1 MSYKCYGKVKTGKK
15 KGERCNNNINDEETN
30 EREKL
35 VDGKTY
41 YFCKKHINVNSIE
54 DVVTDGIEE
63 SKEKTIGQEINVKDN
78 IQTIINEFNTKVII
92 DNEIKTDNNNFKNNE
107 SKQKNPCL
115 QHIIYLISN
124 DKNDICQFEDCQFAH
139 NIDIVYT

>member
-1 MSYKCYGKVKTGKK
+1 MSYKCYGKIKTGKK
-15 KGERCNNNINDEETN
+15 KGEKCNNNINEEEIN

-35 VDGKTY
+35 IDGKTY

-54 DVVTDGIEE
+54 DVVTEEMEE
-63 SKEKTIGQEINVKDN
+63 SNEKPITQEINVNDN
-78 IQTIINEFNTKVII
+78 IQTVIDEFNTKVII
-92 DNEIKTDNNNFKNNE
+92 DKEIKKDENKIKNNE
-107 SKQKNPCL
+107 SKEKKPCL

-124 DKNDICQFEDCQFAH
+124 DKNDICQFDDCQFAH